1 MTSGG
6 KFPSPLAGVSRDTPL
21 PTATAADGK
30 SLVNLPQGTPSESY
44 QQFIRAY
51 DTEKRGAFDVHVYY
65 DQTDKDQTE
74 YATELY
80 ERIRREFP
88 ELRIYKL
95 WDRPIGPHP
104 VAMFEVS
111 VFTPAQFGAF
121 VPWLAV
127 WRGPLSALV
136 HPNTVPE
143 EGETLMAAELLDHTQ
158 RAIWL
163 GEKQS
168 LDLKIFA

>member
-1 MTSGG
+1 MTGQ

-21 PTATAADGK
+21 PTAKAADGK
-30 SLVNLPQGTPSESY
+30 SLVNPPAGTPSESY
-44 QQFIRAY
+44 QQFIKAY

-65 DQTDKDQTE
+65 DQTSQDQTQ

-80 ERIRREFP
+80 ERIRREFS

-104 VAMFEVS
+104 TAMFEVS

-121 VPWLAV
+121 IPWLAV
-127 WRGPLSALV
+127 WRGPLSVLV

-143 EGETLMAAELLDHTQ
+143 EGETLVSSERRDHTE

-163 GEKQS
+163 GEKQT
-168 LDLKIFA
+168 LDLTLFA